1 MLFVDLKILG
11 SIEFIE
17 NKRLLVLPNDAQKT
31 EQELKYSNLD
41 ICMWKTQITEITFL
55 VMYCVAFQK
64 IHD

>member
-55 VMYCVAFQK
+55 VMYCVAT
-64 IHD
+64 